1 MSRSCFTR
9 YVGLGPVHWHGDYSW
24 NTMTTTLPLESHKYR
39 PQNETNL
46 GSAYRNQALDL
57 IFTCQLVSQI
67 ASPKCEHENAEL
79 VR

>member
-1 MSRSCFTR
+1 
-9 YVGLGPVHWHGDYSW
+9 
-24 NTMTTTLPLESHKYR
+24 MTTTLPLESHKYR

-57 IFTCQLVSQI
+57 IITCQLVSQI

-79 VR
+79 GR